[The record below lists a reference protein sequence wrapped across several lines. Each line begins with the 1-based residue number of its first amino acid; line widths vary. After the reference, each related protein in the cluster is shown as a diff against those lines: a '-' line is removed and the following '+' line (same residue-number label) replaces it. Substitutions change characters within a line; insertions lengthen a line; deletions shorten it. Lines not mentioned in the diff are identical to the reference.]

1 MRHQLEALFDPLGI
15 MAPQAMEGT
24 TSEEYRRLDAGA
36 VMDREPLD
44 VEDDTFQGLLQIK
57 KNPLC

>member
-15 MAPQAMEGT
+15 MEPQAMEGT
-24 TSEEYRRLDAGA
+24 AFEEYGGPDAGA

-44 VEDDTFQGLLQIK
+44 IEHDTFQGLCLA
-57 KNPLC
+57 